1 MSRKKQENKKTRK
14 RENEKTRKSQISIAA
29 FLWMM
34 VVIMRA

>member
-1 MSRKKQENKKTRK
+1 MSRKKQ
-14 RENEKTRKSQISIAA
+14 ENEKTRKSQISIAA